1 MQHGIMQLCFDA
13 ISFIKKKKK
22 KRKEKKRK
30 GDEKSQST
38 CHECKTELLNT
49 FQKII

>member
-22 KRKEKKRK
+22 KEKKRK
-30 GDEKSQST
+30 ERGMRNPKALAMSARQ
-38 CHECKTELLNT
+38 N
-49 FQKII
+49 F